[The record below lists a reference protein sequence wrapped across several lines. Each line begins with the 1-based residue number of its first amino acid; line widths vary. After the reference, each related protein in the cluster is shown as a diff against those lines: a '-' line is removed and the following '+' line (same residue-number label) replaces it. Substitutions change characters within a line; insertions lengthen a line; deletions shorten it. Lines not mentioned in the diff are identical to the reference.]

1 MHRPVRFLGVT
12 IPTFAFLACFMVV
25 LLCVPVVVFA
35 TSSSAQG
42 VSTSGV
48 TPHAAPS
55 QVDPSQVDPSDED
68 LLDEYPDIP
77 GNAVMLDPAKENQA
91 YESKQL
97 SAKDPRGISRASIP
111 AEDHKKL
118 AEYNLEFVATPVGK
132 NLYDTLPNHTLV
144 IGESRYGLAPG
155 TYEGYTISFRS
166 KPGTVVLK
174 SGAAVVKLT
183 LAMHG

>member
-48 TPHAAPS
+48 TPHAA
-55 QVDPSQVDPSDED
+55 PSQVDPSDED